1 MPVCIPGDQLGG
13 DPDFPQAELREIPCV
28 LAHTDYFFFQLLLL
42 FVAHPLATRH
52 VSSGAS
58 GVPRR
63 VKVERRRQKQLSSP
77 QWVGFWEIRTLS
89 GWGARYTAKKARREV
104 SNFA

>member
-13 DPDFPQAELREIPCV
+13 DPDFPQAELREISGV
-28 LAHTDYFFFQLLLL
+28 LGHTDYFFSQLLLL

-58 GVPRR
+58 GVPRP
-63 VKVERRRQKQLSSP
+63 VKVERRRQKPLSFENTDLERAGCSLHCEE
-77 QWVGFWEIRTLS
+77 GEE
-89 GWGARYTAKKARREV
+89 KK
-104 SNFA
+104 